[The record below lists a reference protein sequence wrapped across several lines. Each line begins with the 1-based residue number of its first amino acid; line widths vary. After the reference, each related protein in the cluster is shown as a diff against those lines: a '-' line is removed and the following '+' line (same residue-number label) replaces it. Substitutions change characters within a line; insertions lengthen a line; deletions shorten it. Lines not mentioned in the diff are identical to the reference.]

1 MNKVIE
7 FCGHCGSQLAEGV
20 TFCGEC
26 GQPVDNEAGLV
37 SQPPPQRAE
46 KPQSSSGESQSPP
59 PLAAAGKIKNFSPW
73 IFVGAGAVLLC
84 IVGCISLVTIT
95 LLIKPQPEQPVS
107 DPRPPASS
115 ESSNALVS
123 VVNQTSLTI
132 CGVYISPSNQEDWGP
147 NRLEFGQK
155 LLPGNSAEFSVPV
168 EIEYDFMVSD
178 CNDQEIDESRQI
190 YLTSDGYMWLL
201 SQP

>member
-1 MNKVIE
+1 MNKAIE
-7 FCGHCGSQLAEGV
+7 FCGHCGSKLDEG
-20 TFCGEC
+20 TAFCGEC

-37 SQPPPQRAE
+37 SQPPPQRDE
-46 KPQSSSGESQSPP
+46 KPQSSSGESQSAPL
-59 PLAAAGKIKNFSPW
+59 LAAAGKIKNSSPW
-73 IFVGAGAVLLC
+73 IFVGVGAVLLC
-84 IVGCISLVTIT
+84 IVGCISLVTVT
-95 LLIKPQPEQPVS
+95 LLIEPQPEQPVS
-107 DPRPPASS
+107 DPRPPASG

-147 NRLEFGQK
+147 NRLEVGQK
-155 LLPGNSAEFSVPV
+155 LLSGNSAEFSVPV

-178 CNDQEIDESRQI
+178 CNDLEIDESKQV

>member
-1 MNKVIE
+1 MNKAIE
-7 FCGHCGSQLAEGV
+7 FCGHCGSKLDEG
-20 TFCGEC
+20 TAFCGEC
-26 GQPVDNEAGLV
+26 GQPVENDAVLI
-37 SQPPPQRAE
+37 SQPPPQRVE
-46 KPQSSSGESQSPP
+46 KPQSSSGESQSAPL
-59 PLAAAGKIKNFSPW
+59 LAAAGKIKNFSPW

-84 IVGCISLVTIT
+84 IVGCISLLTIT

-107 DPRPPASS
+107 NPDPPASG
-115 ESSNALVS
+115 ENSNALVS
-123 VVNQTSLTI
+123 VVNQTDLTI
-132 CGVYISPSNQEDWGP
+132 CGVYISPTGQEDWGA
-147 NRLEFGQK
+147 NRLEAGQE

-168 EIEYDFMVSD
+168 EVEYDLMVSD